1 MKAHNK
7 AFGQVI
13 RDLRMGKK
21 HSQEEL
27 AFISGYDRT
36 YISRLELGNQS
47 PTLDTIMVLC
57 QSLDIDFIQLASRV
71 DAIMK
76 EVNQ

>member
-1 MKAHNK
+1 MKAHNR
-7 AFGQVI
+7 AFGQVL

-21 HSQEEL
+21 QSQEEL

-36 YISRLELGNQS
+36 YISRLEQGNQS

-57 QSLDIDFIQLASRV
+57 QSLGIDFIELASRV
-71 DAIMK
+71 DAIMN
-76 EVNQ
+76 EADQ